1 MRSRRLTSKR
11 MCVGARARLARAGLA
26 GRLQSVTRGSFKQKE
41 RPKRAQGVRH
51 ERTAASSGCPRLLGE
66 RRLVAAKLSDTPGL
80 HLDLRHRRK
89 CDGLPAAVRPLHACL
104 RSHHLL
110 VRRTD
115 LLPLS
120 THLSLASL
128 RRRRPGCMHSLL
140 GLDVHPGAPA
150 RPLAGPTLSAT
161 SRTTPTRSHLNPR
174 RSATHAQILRTR
186 SNGAEL
192 SPLSLEQKS
201 APARFRTALRR
212 A

>member
-89 CDGLPAAVRPLHACL
+89 CDALPAAVRPLHACL

-110 VRRTD
+110 VPPS
-115 LLPLS
+115 LNSPLAR
-120 THLSLASL
+120 LSAATSPWVHALASRS
-128 RRRRPGCMHSLL
+128 RRASGRARTAPCGPNSLSHL
-140 GLDVHPGAPA
+140 ADDPH
-150 RPLAGPTLSAT
+150 PLAPQ
-161 SRTTPTRSHLNPR
+161 P
-174 RSATHAQILRTR
+174 
-186 SNGAEL
+186 
-192 SPLSLEQKS
+192 SPLRYPRPDSPNAE
-201 APARFRTALRR
+201 
-212 A
+212 